1 MDNFKIM
8 GKEKVCKIKEP
19 KKGISFE
26 LKMIPVEDLIIP
38 EIQRTLSKILVQRLN
53 IAIDKVGFLDPIK
66 VVKNEENGKYEV
78 IDGQHRYE
86 AAVLLGYKEI
96 PAIVLPQEYK
106 DYMLTFNIEKPSNLR
121 DKAHQTYMLYKEH
134 LEKEGNDVT
143 EIELGDIFEVPYY
156 VTVGIIIEELNPKFS
171 GYHWE
176 GLLKKIDNVFLNME
190 LTNAWKERH
199 KMAEKLNEA
208 NEILNERYYE
218 LGLNN
223 ALLKRELVQKAVQNI
238 YGKRVRVIED
248 DFYTAL
254 EKIKEE
260 LKRVELIDIDTD
272 TNTELL

>member
-1 MDNFKIM
+1 M

-26 LKMIPVEDLIIP
+26 FKKIPVEDLVIP
-38 EIQRTLSKILVQRLN
+38 EIQRNQSKTLIQKLSL
-53 IAIDKVGFLDPIK
+53 AIDKVGFLVPIM
-66 VVKNEENGKYEV
+66 VVENEETGKYEIV
-78 IDGQHRYE
+78 DGQHRYE
-86 AAVLLGYKEI
+86 AAVLLGYNEI

-176 GLLKKIDNVFLNME
+176 GLLKKIDNVFLDME
-190 LTNAWKERH
+190 LNRAWEERH
-199 KMAEKLNEA
+199 RMSEKLNEA
-208 NEILNERYYE
+208 NDVLNERYYE

-223 ALLKRELVQKAVQNI
+223 ALLKRELVQKAIQNI

-260 LKRVELIDIDTD
+260 LKKVELTEMDGEDTG
-272 TNTELL
+272 LSL